1 MKKLGLVIAA
11 IAALVLIAGPA
22 MKVSAATPGK
32 GDNLWDAWRADVK
45 KLQDQLSGKGAEKKD
60 AKKK

>member
-1 MKKLGLVIAA
+1 VKKLGLVIAA
-11 IAALVLIAGPA
+11 IAALVLVAGPA

-32 GDNLWDAWRADVK
+32 GDNLWDAWRADVQ
-45 KLQDQLSGKGAEKKD
+45 KLLAGKDADKKD